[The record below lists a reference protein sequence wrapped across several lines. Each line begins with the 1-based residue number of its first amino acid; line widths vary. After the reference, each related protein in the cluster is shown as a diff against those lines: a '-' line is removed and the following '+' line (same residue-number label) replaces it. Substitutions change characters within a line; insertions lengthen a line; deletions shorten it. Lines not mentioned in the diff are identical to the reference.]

1 MQKAADSSMGED
13 EQTLKAREVCAA
25 LRHGISEEALAI
37 LKREFGYG
45 LPVFEW
51 EVDGLGRKVA
61 PSMSTEERT
70 QRALHLDGAHK
81 VIAFIEFYR
90 KAFEDKPSH

>member
-1 MQKAADSSMGED
+1 MQRVADNSKGEN

-25 LRHGISEEALAI
+25 LRNGISEEALGI

-51 EVDGLGRKVA
+51 EMDGLGRKVA

-90 KAFEDKPSH
+90 KAFDDYES